1 MNTLSA
7 KKKSILLV
15 EDDQVCQK
23 LVKFLIGGDYLVT
36 EADDGLEAVK
46 KLSTEYFDL
55 VITDVE
61 MPGLDGPGLMEYMRT
76 QPELAD
82 IPVVVI
88 SSRTSFCRDLKHRFP
103 NFIDCLRK
111 PIVPSALR
119 LNIEA
124 GFNSLIA
131 H

>member
-1 MNTLSA
+1 MST

-15 EDDQVCQK
+15 EDDQACQK
-23 LVKFLIGGDYLVT
+23 LVTFLIGDDYRVSK
-36 EADDGLEAVK
+36 ANDGLEAVK
-46 KLSTEYFDL
+46 RLSTEYFDL

-61 MPGLDGPGLMEYMRT
+61 MPGLDGVGLMEHMQT
-76 QPELAD
+76 LPELAD

-88 SSRTSFCRDLKHRFP
+88 SSRTLLCHDLKLRFP

-111 PIVPSALR
+111 PIVPSELR
-119 LNIEA
+119 FMIEL

-131 H
+131 Y